1 MSFGSNLTES
11 QLQELALRF
20 KEEGGLAPKY
30 IGTPTSF
37 EEAARMNDWY
47 KARNEGTCLH
57 KACSNCSGSGVGK
70 DGGPCIHGI
79 SCPCPDCN
87 FR

>member
-37 EEAARMNDWY
+37 EEAARMND
-47 KARNEGTCLH
+47 
-57 KACSNCSGSGVGK
+57 
-70 DGGPCIHGI
+70 
-79 SCPCPDCN
+79 
-87 FR
+87 